1 MRRNRWM
8 LFGLAVVVT
17 GAGLAARFG
26 LSGRIADI
34 LGGILYA
41 VLIYVLLALVLPA
54 ARTRTLTITAAV
66 WCLGVECWQLTGVPA
81 ELGDRFPPLRLV
93 LGAGFEPLDLLAA
106 VAGVALAAGADLV
119 RRHRQ

>member
-1 MRRNRWM
+1 M

-17 GAGLAARFG
+17 GAGLAARFA

-41 VLIYVLLALVLPA
+41 VLVFVLLAVVLPA
-54 ARTRTLTITAAV
+54 ARTRTLTLIAAV
-66 WCLGVECWQLTGVPA
+66 WCLGVEWWQLTGVPA

-93 LGAGFEPLDLLAA
+93 LGVGFHPLDLLTAA
-106 VAGVALAAGADLV
+106 AGVILAAGADRA